1 VIVSQATLN
10 ALRRNFSRAFQD
22 GIKGAPSE
30 YAKIATRVPS
40 ATAQNIYGWL
50 MKFPQLQE
58 WGKGAKRAAR
68 SIAEKVYALENKK
81 YESTVDVNREDIE
94 DDNLGMYRPLMQMAG
109 QEAMD
114 HVDRISFRV
123 LDDGY
128 RTTCYDGKPF
138 FATDHPRYAEVDGTG
153 TNDTEANLIKG
164 DLEIT
169 APANKASAG
178 DITLSGGGVD
188 KAVGG
193 TFRVQC
199 TSAGASPT
207 TAKFRVAYDDGSYGD
222 EDITLAA
229 RRYAIPNS
237 GGVTLAF
244 SNAAYVKGETWTV
257 KPSNPPW
264 YLLHAR
270 SVIKPVLYQDRSPAE
285 LTVVNAMDSD
295 TVFDTDVFRYGIR
308 ARRAAG
314 VALWQMAVASTEK
327 LDADG
332 FRKARQRMMEM
343 RWDGGQRTGFR
354 PTLLVV
360 GPSLLGD
367 AESTI
372 RAQLGDN
379 GKTNTLFNT
388 VEVCDSTWLR

>member
-1 VIVSQATLN
+1 MIVTQAALN
-10 ALRRNFSRAFQD
+10 ALRRNFNRAFQE

-30 YAKIATRVPS
+30 YRKVATRVPS
-40 ATAQNIYGWL
+40 ASAQNIYGWL

-58 WGKGAKRAAR
+58 WGKGAQRAAR
-68 SIAEKVYALENKK
+68 SIAEKAYALANKK
-81 YESTVDVNREDIE
+81 YESTVDLNREDIE
-94 DDNLGMYRPLMQMAG
+94 DDNLGMYRPVMQMAG

-114 HVDRISFRV
+114 HVDRISFGV

-138 FATDHPRYAEVDGTG
+138 FAVDHPRYAEVDGTG
-153 TNDTEANLIKG
+153 TNDTEANLIMG

-178 DITLSGGGVD
+178 DITLDGGGAD
-188 KAVGG
+188 KATGG
-193 TFRVQC
+193 TFRIQC
-199 TSAGASPT
+199 TTAGASRT
-207 TAKFRVAYDDGSYGD
+207 AAKFRIAYDDEDYGS
-222 EDITLAA
+222 EDITLAGGK
-229 RRYAIPNS
+229 YVIPN
-237 GGVTLAF
+237 GGGATLAF
-244 SNAAYVKGETWTV
+244 SNAAYTKGEVWTV
-257 KPSNPPW
+257 KPENAPW

-285 LTVVNAMDSD
+285 LTAVTSLDND
-295 TVFDTDVFRYGIR
+295 TVFNTDVFRYGIR

-327 LDADG
+327 LDGDG

-354 PTLLVV
+354 PSLLVV

-367 AESTI
+367 AEATI

>member
-1 VIVSQATLN
+1 MIVTQAALN
-10 ALRRNFSRAFQD
+10 ALRRNFNRAFQE
-22 GIKGAPSE
+22 GIRGAPSE
-30 YAKIATRVPS
+30 YRKVATRVPS
-40 ATAQNIYGWL
+40 ASAQNIYGWL

-58 WGKGAKRAAR
+58 WGKGAQRAAR
-68 SIAEKVYALENKK
+68 NIAEKVYALANKK
-81 YESTVDVNREDIE
+81 YESTVDLNREDIE
-94 DDNLGMYRPLMQMAG
+94 DDNLGMYRPVMQMAG

-128 RTTCYDGKPF
+128 RTTCYDGKSF
-138 FATDHPRYAEVDGTG
+138 FAVDHPRAAEVDGTG
-153 TNDTEANLIKG
+153 TNDTEANLIMG

-178 DITLSGGGVD
+178 DITLDGGGAD

-193 TFRVQC
+193 TFRIQC
-199 TSAGASPT
+199 TTAGAT
-207 TAKFRVAYDDGSYGD
+207 RTAAKFRIAYDDGDYGA
-222 EDITLAA
+222 EDIALAGGK
-229 RRYAIPNS
+229 YAVPN

-244 SNAAYVKGETWTV
+244 SNAAFVKGETWTV
-257 KPSNPPW
+257 KPQNPPW

-285 LTVVNAMDSD
+285 LTTVNALDND
-295 TVFDTDVFRYGIR
+295 TVFNTDVFRYGIR

-354 PTLLVV
+354 PTLLAV

-367 AESTI
+367 AEATI